1 MISIVDITSLP
12 IVLQTAIFVIEP
24 LNLPQSPPQILL
36 GFFIHLI
43 VYCWLFP
50 FANLVDPKGAV
61 FWLWVLF
68 ISSVHTSWAVETRT
82 DFQQLCCDLFFPLVL
97 LPAVE

>member
-1 MISIVDITSLP
+1 MILIVDITSLP

-50 FANLVDPKGAV
+50 FCKLGG
-61 FWLWVLF
+61 
-68 ISSVHTSWAVETRT
+68 S
-82 DFQQLCCDLFFPLVL
+82 
-97 LPAVE
+97 